1 MKKLVKLIGCI
12 LAPLLILIGC
22 STTVPVAR
30 KFPEVPDVLMVP
42 CPPLTQIKEGT
53 TKLSEVV
60 GVVTDNYF
68 EYHKCSDKNDLWM
81 EWFKAQK
88 EIFDSVK

>member
-1 MKKLVKLIGCI
+1 MKKLMI
-12 LAPLLILIGC
+12 LLLLAGC

-81 EWFKAQK
+81 EWYKAQK
-88 EIFDSVK
+88 DIFDSVK

>member
-1 MKKLVKLIGCI
+1 MKNI
-12 LAPLLILIGC
+12 LILLLLAGC

-68 EYHKCSDKNDLWM
+68 EYHKCSDKNDLWL

>member
-1 MKKLVKLIGCI
+1 MKKL
-12 LAPLLILIGC
+12 LILLLLTGC

-30 KFPEVPDVLMVP
+30 KFPEVPDVLMTH

-81 EWFKAQK
+81 EWFRAQK

>member
-1 MKKLVKLIGCI
+1 MKKL
-12 LAPLLILIGC
+12 LILLLLAGC

-42 CPPLTQIKEGT
+42 CPPLSQIKEGT

-68 EYHKCSDKNDLWM
+68 EYHKCSDKNDLWV

>member
-1 MKKLVKLIGCI
+1 MKKL
-12 LAPLLILIGC
+12 LILLLLAGC

-53 TKLSEVV
+53 AKLSDVI

>member
-1 MKKLVKLIGCI
+1 MKKL
-12 LAPLLILIGC
+12 LILLLLAGC
-22 STTVPVAR
+22 STTVPVTR

-68 EYHKCSDKNDLWM
+68 EYHKCSDKHDLWM
-81 EWFKAQK
+81 EWYKAQK
-88 EIFDSVK
+88 KIFDSVK

>member
-1 MKKLVKLIGCI
+1 MKKLLIV
-12 LAPLLILIGC
+12 LLLTGC

-42 CPPLTQIKEGT
+42 CPPLSQIKEGT

-68 EYHKCSDKNDLWM
+68 EYHKCSDKHDLWM
-81 EWFKAQK
+81 EWYKAQK

>member
-1 MKKLVKLIGCI
+1 MKKI
-12 LAPLLILIGC
+12 LILLLLAGC
-22 STTVPVAR
+22 STTVPVTR

>member
-1 MKKLVKLIGCI
+1 MKKL
-12 LAPLLILIGC
+12 LILLLLTGC

>member
-1 MKKLVKLIGCI
+1 MKKLLIVLL
-12 LAPLLILIGC
+12 LAGC

-53 TKLSEVV
+53 TKLSEVI

-81 EWFKAQK
+81 EWYKAQK

>member
-1 MKKLVKLIGCI
+1 MKKL
-12 LAPLLILIGC
+12 LILLLLAGC

-42 CPPLTQIKEGT
+42 CPPLSQIKEGT

-68 EYHKCSDKNDLWM
+68 EYHKCSDKHDLWM

>member
-1 MKKLVKLIGCI
+1 MKKL
-12 LAPLLILIGC
+12 LILLLLAGC

-53 TKLSEVV
+53 TKLSEVI

-81 EWFKAQK
+81 EWYKAQK

>member
-1 MKKLVKLIGCI
+1 MKKL
-12 LAPLLILIGC
+12 LILLLLAGC

-68 EYHKCSDKNDLWM
+68 EYHKCSDKHDLWM

>member
-1 MKKLVKLIGCI
+1 MKKLMI
-12 LAPLLILIGC
+12 LLLLAGC

-53 TKLSEVV
+53 TKLSEVI

-81 EWFKAQK
+81 EWYKAQK

>member
-1 MKKLVKLIGCI
+1 MKKLVI
-12 LAPLLILIGC
+12 LLLLAGC
-22 STTVPVAR
+22 STTVPVSR

-68 EYHKCSDKNDLWM
+68 EYHKCSDKHDLWM
-81 EWFKAQK
+81 EWYKAQK

>member
-1 MKKLVKLIGCI
+1 MKKL
-12 LAPLLILIGC
+12 LILLLLAGC
-22 STTVPVAR
+22 STTVPVTR

-60 GVVTDNYF
+60 GVVTDNYV

>member
-1 MKKLVKLIGCI
+1 MKKL
-12 LAPLLILIGC
+12 LILLLLTGC

-81 EWFKAQK
+81 EWYKAQK

>member
-1 MKKLVKLIGCI
+1 MKKLMI
-12 LAPLLILIGC
+12 LLLLAGC

-53 TKLSEVV
+53 TKLSEVI

-68 EYHKCSDKNDLWM
+68 EYHKCSDKNELWM
-81 EWFKAQK
+81 EWYKAQK
-88 EIFDSVK
+88 DIFDSVK

>member
-1 MKKLVKLIGCI
+1 MKKL
-12 LAPLLILIGC
+12 LILLLLTGC

-30 KFPEVPDVLMVP
+30 KFPEIPDVMMVP

>member
-1 MKKLVKLIGCI
+1 MKKL
-12 LAPLLILIGC
+12 LILLLLTGC

-81 EWFKAQK
+81 EWFRAQK

>member
-1 MKKLVKLIGCI
+1 MKKLLKPIGCI

-53 TKLSEVV
+53 TKLSGVIE
-60 GVVTDNYF
+60 VVTDNYF
-68 EYHKCSDKNDLWM
+68 EYHKCSDKHDLWM
-81 EWFKAQK
+81 EWYKAQK

>member
-1 MKKLVKLIGCI
+1 MKKL
-12 LAPLLILIGC
+12 LILLLLAGC

-42 CPPLTQIKEGT
+42 CPPLSQIKEGT

>member
-1 MKKLVKLIGCI
+1 MKKL
-12 LAPLLILIGC
+12 LILLLLTGC

-42 CPPLTQIKEGT
+42 CPPLSQIKEGT

-68 EYHKCSDKNDLWM
+68 EYHKCSDKHDLWM
-81 EWFKAQK
+81 EWYKAQK

>member
-1 MKKLVKLIGCI
+1 MKKL
-12 LAPLLILIGC
+12 LILLLLAGC
-22 STTVPVAR
+22 STTVPVTR

-81 EWFKAQK
+81 EWFKAQR

>member
-1 MKKLVKLIGCI
+1 MKKL
-12 LAPLLILIGC
+12 LILLLLAGC

-42 CPPLTQIKEGT
+42 CPLLTQIKEGT
-53 TKLSEVV
+53 TKLSGVIE
-60 GVVTDNYF
+60 VVTDNYF
-68 EYHKCSDKNDLWM
+68 EYHKCSDKHDLWM
-81 EWFKAQK
+81 EWYKAQK

>member
-1 MKKLVKLIGCI
+1 MKKL
-12 LAPLLILIGC
+12 LILLLLAGC

-30 KFPEVPDVLMVP
+30 KFPEVPDVLMIP

>member
-1 MKKLVKLIGCI
+1 MKKL
-12 LAPLLILIGC
+12 LILLLLAGC

-30 KFPEVPDVLMVP
+30 KFPEVPDVLMAP

-53 TKLSEVV
+53 TKLSEVIT
-60 GVVTDNYF
+60 VVTDNYF
-68 EYHKCSDKNDLWM
+68 EYHKCSNKNDLWM